1 MPKTSSPI
9 LSDRGAYHCDRT
21 ANTGDDIKAHRPNI
35 DQIQRSDDIKC
46 CTGGNRNSDASQN
59 NGLKHDRRVQ

>member
-1 MPKTSSPI
+1 M
-9 LSDRGAYHCDRT
+9 DRT

-46 CTGGNRNSDASQN
+46 CTGGNRNSDASQS